1 MERPTE
7 PQRFFPPDVH
17 RRLREIKARV
27 DPDDMLQAN
36 HPV

>member
-1 MERPTE
+1 MERPTQ
-7 PQRFFPPDVH
+7 PRRFFPPDVH

-27 DPDDMLQAN
+27 DPDDLLQAN